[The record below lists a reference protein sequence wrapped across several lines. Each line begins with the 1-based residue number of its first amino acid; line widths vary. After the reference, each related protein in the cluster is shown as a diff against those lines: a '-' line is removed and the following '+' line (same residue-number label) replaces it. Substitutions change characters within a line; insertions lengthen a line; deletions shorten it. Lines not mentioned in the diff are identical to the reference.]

1 MERECAMDKKYDIVA
16 IGTMAYDMILR
27 TVDETVF
34 TRDTTLLEEAGVS
47 PGGAAVTQTII
58 ASRLGCRT
66 AVAGKVCED
75 TFSEYVMRKLE
86 KAGVDTAH
94 VIHSKEDTMSL
105 TFALVKPDGTRHF
118 LGVAGSNNQSL
129 SLKDFCLDLVTQA
142 RIVSYGS
149 FFFLKGLDS
158 EGVSVILKRAREA
171 GALTVAD
178 CASDSFKQGREI
190 VFKNLWLIDYFIPS
204 YVEAHYLVQEEN
216 PADMAEKLL
225 DKGCKNVII
234 KLGDEGCYVSDGKR
248 AELVPSFHPK
258 EVVDT
263 TGAGDN
269 FVGGFMA
276 GLTEGMDLWEAA
288 RYANAVAAVSVTKMG
303 AVTALK
309 DRAQVLALLENE

>member
-1 MERECAMDKKYDIVA
+1 MDKKYDIAA

-34 TRDTTLLEEAGVS
+34 TRDTTLLEEVGVS
-47 PGGAAVTQTII
+47 PGGAAMTQSII
-58 ASRLGCRT
+58 ASRLGCRV
-66 AVAGKVCED
+66 AVAGKLCKD
-75 TFSEYVMRKLE
+75 TFSEYLMRELE
-86 KAGVDTAH
+86 KAGVDTTY
-94 VIHSKEDTMSL
+94 VIHSKKDTMSL

-118 LGVAGSNNQSL
+118 LGLAGSNNQSL
-129 SLKDFCLDLVTQA
+129 CLEEICLKLVTQA
-142 RIVSYGS
+142 KIVSYGS

-158 EGVSVILKRAREA
+158 GGVSVILKKAKEA

-178 CASDSFKQGREI
+178 CASDSFGQGREI
-190 VFKNLWLIDYFIPS
+190 VFKNLSLIDYFIPS
-204 YVEAHYLVQEEN
+204 YVEAYYLTQEKE

-225 DKGCKNVII
+225 EKGCKNIII
-234 KLGDEGCYVSDGKR
+234 KLGGEGCYVSDGKR
-248 AELVPSFHPK
+248 KEVIPPFSPK
-258 EVVDT
+258 EVSDT

-309 DRAQVLALLENE
+309 DKSQVLELLENK